1 MCVYKVVRFNLVWIL
16 HKPCAILF
24 WVYIYID
31 YLFNLFIYIQSHSI
45 WIWKKTLKHVSKYKI
60 CYIFFM
66 EYNIVLGNK
75 FEIYYKYIFQNQIGN
90 FISLSVKVIF
100 YI

>member
-1 MCVYKVVRFNLVWIL
+1 MLVNI
-16 HKPCAILF
+16 
-24 WVYIYID
+24 
-31 YLFNLFIYIQSHSI
+31 
-45 WIWKKTLKHVSKYKI
+45 KYVT
-60 CYIFFM
+60 YFFM